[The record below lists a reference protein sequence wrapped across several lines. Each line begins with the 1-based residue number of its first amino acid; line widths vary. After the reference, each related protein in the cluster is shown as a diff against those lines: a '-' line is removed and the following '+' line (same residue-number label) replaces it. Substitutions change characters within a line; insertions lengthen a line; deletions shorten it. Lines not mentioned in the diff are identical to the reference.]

1 MELMNIFLRSVLAL
15 VSLFQIL
22 TRTSAFIRRKGLQ
35 TFFKLVLVYIVWGAI
50 GLLSIFPGL
59 SFIIS
64 ETFGLGE
71 NLNTLIFLGFVIVF
85 LVLFRILR
93 AVETLEGT
101 LTTLVQRDALRNI
114 IITSGENAK
123 NSHRGPDLQRKK

>member
-1 MELMNIFLRSVLAL
+1 MELMNIFLRSVLVL
-15 VSLFQIL
+15 VSLYQIL
-22 TRTSAFIRRKGLQ
+22 TRTSAFIRRKGSQ

-59 SFIIS
+59 SFVIS

-85 LVLFRILR
+85 LVIFRILR
-93 AVETLEGT
+93 TVEILEST
-101 LTTLVQRDALRNI
+101 LTDLVQKDALRNI
-114 IITSGENAK
+114 ITTSGEYTQ
-123 NSHRGPDLQRKK
+123 NSRSSSDLQREK